1 MTLAAELNP
10 HKTELNP
17 HKAVETASQPRRN
30 RSDGP
35 SELGQSPPA
44 WQLAK
49 ELSRRPA
56 VRCARDAPLPPRA
69 EVAHA

>member
-17 HKAVETASQPRRN
+17 HKAVEAASRAGTDQTGLPSSARARRHGSWQ
-30 RSDGP
+30 RSSLTP
-35 SELGQSPPA
+35 
-44 WQLAK
+44 
-49 ELSRRPA
+49 PA

>member
-17 HKAVETASQPRRN
+17 HKAVETASRAGTDQT
-30 RSDGP
+30 GLP
-35 SELGQSPPA
+35 SSAGMAAGKGALTS
-44 WQLAK
+44 
-49 ELSRRPA
+49 PA